1 MEEEMGFSDTLKELL
16 DQGLQVSREIAAKAG
31 EKAQEW
37 GEKGLEASKDFA
49 AKAGAKVQEAGEKGV
64 LMLEIKQLEGQTK
77 KLLGRLGAEVYR
89 AFEAGASSISDG
101 DPEIGAALREIGLV
115 KEAIEQRE
123 RELKT
128 TKG

>member
-1 MEEEMGFSDTLKELL
+1 MGFSDTLKELL
-16 DQGLQVSREIAAKAG
+16 DQGLQVSREMAVKAG

-37 GEKGLEASKDFA
+37 SGKGLEASKDFA

-77 KLLGRLGAEVYR
+77 KLLGRLGAEVYM
-89 AFEAGASSISDG
+89 AFEAGASAINSD
-101 DPEIGAALREIGLV
+101 DQEIGAALREISSV

-123 RELKT
+123 QELKNR
-128 TKG
+128 